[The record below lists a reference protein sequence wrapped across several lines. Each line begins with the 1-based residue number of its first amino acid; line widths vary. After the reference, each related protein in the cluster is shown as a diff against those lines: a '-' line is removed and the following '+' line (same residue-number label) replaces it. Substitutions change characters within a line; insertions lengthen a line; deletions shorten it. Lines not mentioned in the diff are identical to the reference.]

1 MVQFHCE
8 FVIVCRG
15 QYGTPASGF
24 YWTRTRDAWIL
35 KNFNTEVIGAVIDTP
50 IVPGTHL
57 EATKQVEELLRQ
69 RRKLLH
75 QSKTKAEEL
84 LAGRCIKL
92 QMMHRQQLHRP
103 LRLIYQNAN
112 GNADNVHLNHYNNAR
127 AVDCVA
133 PPLGGGVRPLQS
145 GRSESRA
152 RSLRW
157 LPVSGLLRGTALY

>member
-35 KNFNTEVIGAVIDTP
+35 KNFNTEVIGTVIDTP

-57 EATKQVEELLRQ
+57 EATKQAEELLKQ

-75 QSKTKAEEL
+75 QSKAKAEEL
-84 LAGRCIKL
+84 LA
-92 QMMHRQQLHRP
+92 
-103 LRLIYQNAN
+103 NALL
-112 GNADNVHLNHYNNAR
+112 ANNAPTTT
-127 AVDCVA
+127 APTTQVDISKCKWKY
-133 PPLGGGVRPLQS
+133 RQ
-145 GRSESRA
+145 
-152 RSLRW
+152 
-157 LPVSGLLRGTALY
+157 